1 MRLKIIVGITY
12 AIGLGFSAAT
22 LAAGVSGSMLGN
34 TCAGCHGVNGAS
46 SAATMPIIGGQSK
59 AYLEATMKAYR
70 DGSRAATIMG
80 RIAKGYN
87 DEQISAMSGFLAKQP
102 WVSAP
107 QPVDAKLAKQ
117 GEALYA
123 KKCKM
128 CHAENGTKVADGA
141 APRLA
146 GQWTAYLQNFLDC
159 VNDAKCANN
168 HPMKESLFGKATK
181 AEIDALL
188 QFFASKK

>member
-1 MRLKIIVGITY
+1 MRPRIVGM
-12 AIGLGFSAAT
+12 AFVIGLSFSATAQ
-22 LAAGVSGSMLGN
+22 AGAVSGSMLGN

-46 SAATMPIIGGQSK
+46 AAETMPIIGGQSK
-59 AYLEATMKAYR
+59 TYIESTMKQYR

-87 DEQISAMSGFLAKQP
+87 DEQIAAMSAFFAKQP

-128 CHAENGTKVADGA
+128 CHAENGSKVPDGA
-141 APRLA
+141 PPRLA
-146 GQWTAYLQNFLDC
+146 GQRTAYLRNFLDC

-168 HPMKESLFGKATK
+168 HPMKEQLFGKTAK
-181 AEIDALL
+181 ADIDALL
-188 QFFASKK
+188 QFFASKN

>member
-1 MRLKIIVGITY
+1 MRLRIVGMAC

-46 SAATMPIIGGQSK
+46 SAETMPIIGGQSK

-70 DGSRAATIMG
+70 DGSRASTIMG

-87 DEQISAMSGFLAKQP
+87 DEQIAAMSGFFAKQP

-107 QPVDAKLAKQ
+107 QKADDKLAKQ
-117 GEALYA
+117 GEKIYA
-123 KKCKM
+123 KSCKM
-128 CHAENGTKVADGA
+128 CHAANGTKVADGSP
-141 APRLA
+141 PRLA
-146 GQWTAYLQNFLDC
+146 GQWTAYLKNFLDC
-159 VNDAKCANN
+159 INDAKCANT
-168 HPMKESLFGKATK
+168 HPMKEQLFGKTTQ